1 MFNTERQSVQF
12 CVSELIDAMRSLQ
25 FAETPS
31 ARIELERLALR
42 ARLKAALH
50 CQEETRNVNVDIRVD
65 QGPHHAIG
73 HGGESRRAARRG
85 GAGVVPYPR

>member
-1 MFNTERQSVQF
+1 MFNTERESVQF
-12 CVSELIDAMRSLQ
+12 CVGELIDAVRSPQ

-31 ARIELERLALR
+31 ARIELQRLALR

-50 CQEETRNVNVDIRVD
+50 CQEETRNLNVDIRID
-65 QGPHHAIG
+65 QGPHHAVG
-73 HGGESRRAARRG
+73 HGGERRRAAHRG